1 MERNKET
8 SLNENKISSNYI
20 MTKALKYHIRFL
32 EGMINRSK
40 QSVKDKVKQ
49 LTDLYKDR
57 KISNFTTAANMID
70 KLRAIT
76 PKTEK
81 RIFKQYDK
89 LISKY
94 ENNEPLNVRMQKA
107 KELKAQKTSAVS
119 KIQAAYRRKKKG
131 QKTYL
136 VSVLLFSDKKAHP
149 NQKPYKGLYMIAEKQ
164 FEVQAPSKFP
174 EQIVKVLIR
183 NDAPLWKVGFPIL
196 RTSKEFMK
204 FIHNKPGYV
213 VAFKILSYESLVDD
227 GFVHDPMDKPLKDAS
242 NISCNFRYMHTPI
255 DLNTQ
260 TFFEAIRNKRYKQ
273 NECWINSITDFYGDT
288 LMNTYRKRNILTRE
302 KLLTFFNKT
311 EDTVK
316 DGLSVNEVLPFFQQY
331 KLNLRVFDSFG
342 KLICR
347 NDTETRNTNNKTM
360 YCMVKGDHVYTLNY
374 DLQS

>member
-1 MERNKET
+1 MERKQEVG
-8 SLNENKISSNYI
+8 LNENKISSNYI
-20 MTKALKYHIRFL
+20 MTKALKYNIRFL

-94 ENNEPLNVRMQKA
+94 EDNEPLNVRMQKA

-119 KIQAAYRRKKKG
+119 KIQAAYRRKRKE

-136 VSVLLFSDKKAHP
+136 VNVLLFADKKAYP
-149 NQKPYKGLYMIAEKQ
+149 KQKPYKGFYLIAEKQ
-164 FEVQAPSKFP
+164 FEVKAPSPFP
-174 EQIVKVLIR
+174 EQLVKVFIKNL
-183 NDAPLWKVGFPIL
+183 DDLWSKGFAIL

-204 FIHNKPGYV
+204 FIYNKPGYV
-213 VAFKILSYESLVDD
+213 VGFKILSYESLVDD

-242 NISCNFRYMHTPI
+242 NVSCNFRYMHTPI

-288 LMNTYRKRNILTRE
+288 LMNTERKRNILTRE
-302 KLLTFFNKT
+302 KLLTFFQKN
-311 EDTVK
+311 
-316 DGLSVNEVLPFFQQY
+316 
-331 KLNLRVFDSFG
+331 
-342 KLICR
+342 
-347 NDTETRNTNNKTM
+347 
-360 YCMVKGDHVYTLNY
+360 
-374 DLQS
+374 